1 MSSEIRSILASIQ
14 LNDYATVSIA
24 TAVGYDFILTFINE
38 IDHVWKRPW
47 SWVSTLFILVRYV
60 GCLNALCTVMNLIS
74 LWTLPVFLGASDLL
88 MILRVYAMYNRS
100 RRILAIL
107 LVIYILVMVPVIAKL
122 AAYIMTEKDYLTVV
136 LSVADVKFCVLADN
150 KPLITTYT
158 VIALGILGVLL
169 CILAVA
175 KFVRHSL
182 EMHKAIKQWRSDQYM
197 KLFARESILYFIAN
211 LLFYVVFCI
220 PNFGTPYIVLL
231 IMSGV
236 FPYVLAPRFVLSV
249 RELSHRY
256 WVRRRFA
263 SEHHHVCEPRGY
275 ASGRRRDC
283 EGRR

>member
-1 MSSEIRSILASIQ
+1 
-14 LNDYATVSIA
+14 
-24 TAVGYDFILTFINE
+24 
-38 IDHVWKRPW
+38 
-47 SWVSTLFILVRYV
+47 
-60 GCLNALCTVMNLIS
+60 MNLIS

-136 LSVADVKFCVLADN
+136 LSMADVKFCVLADN

-249 RELSHRY
+249 RELCPYAIGEHIDTGFGAVSQ
-256 WVRRRFA
+256 VNTIMFA
-263 SEHHHVCEPRGY
+263 NPGDMPAGDAETARGEGSSEGAQVCSWHDQGAGLGEEAAGG
-275 ASGRRRDC
+275 AC
-283 EGRR
+283 A